1 MPPSLNESNSALISM
16 QFLAFPYGARHRTPR
31 TNRAS
36 RRAMPA
42 FQSNLSCA
50 AGRHVSVRRGAWTS
64 TVRGASIAAL
74 TLVLMPAKEKS
85 RGCNS
90 SIAGLQPLNI
100 DIANTN
106 ASFFMVNLPVDD
118 EIPRS
123 CASPDLVQR
132 PVARLLFCCDLVA
145 QPANG
150 GDAIALLECSC
161 SCRDRARSAARI
173 AAGFM
178 SRKNKCLPKEARVSY
193 AAN

>member
-16 QFLAFPYGARHRTPR
+16 QFLAFPYGARRRMPR
-31 TNRAS
+31 ANLRAAACGLPL
-36 RRAMPA
+36 RRAR
-42 FQSNLSCA
+42 QSNRSRA
-50 AGRHVSVRRGAWTS
+50 AGRHFSFRRGAAVS
-64 TVRGASIAAL
+64 TVPGASIAAL
-74 TLVLMPAKEKS
+74 MPTKEKS

-132 PVARLLFCCDLVA
+132 PVARLLFCCGLVA

-161 SCRDRARSAARI
+161 SCRDRARSTARI

>member
-16 QFLAFPYGARHRTPR
+16 QFLAFPYGARHRTAHESSVAACDACVSVEPVL
-31 TNRAS
+31 
-36 RRAMPA
+36 RRGP
-42 FQSNLSCA
+42 
-50 AGRHVSVRRGAWTS
+50 HVSVRRGAWTS

-178 SRKNKCLPKEARVSY
+178 SRKNKGAGLDRILI
-193 AAN
+193 